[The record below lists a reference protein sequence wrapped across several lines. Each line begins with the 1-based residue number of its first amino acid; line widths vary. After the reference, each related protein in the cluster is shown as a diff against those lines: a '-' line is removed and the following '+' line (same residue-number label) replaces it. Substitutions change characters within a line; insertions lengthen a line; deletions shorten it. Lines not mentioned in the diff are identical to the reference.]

1 MTSTQSILQS
11 ITRQQKLKKRRKVRA
26 FPSPSFKNIKK
37 KNANDHLLDPERGV
51 FRNSSVF
58 LWCHGSRD
66 AMAATGSARWLLT
79 GRDNTCKYNP
89 AGFHGAFNVS
99 RACGMDIA
107 HACPRVENFQKIRVG
122 KKTIAV
128 PNSNLSGSISV
139 FVGFSFLQLIFR
151 NQLWLATTGR
161 KYGRRG
167 LCETGKCLYL

>member
-1 MTSTQSILQS
+1 M
-11 ITRQQKLKKRRKVRA
+11 RA

-37 KNANDHLLDPERGV
+37 KKKNEHANDHLLDPERGV

-122 KKTIAV
+122 EKTIAV